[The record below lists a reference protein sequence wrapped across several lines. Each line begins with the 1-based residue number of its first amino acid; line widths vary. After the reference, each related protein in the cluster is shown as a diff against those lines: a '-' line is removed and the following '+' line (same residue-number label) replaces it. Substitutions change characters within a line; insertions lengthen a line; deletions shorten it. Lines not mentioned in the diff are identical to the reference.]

1 MQATLSA
8 STLGARP
15 QVARAST
22 AKAVSRVA
30 APARM
35 VVKASAQQKF
45 AAVQTAAMTAAMTIA
60 TSPAMALV
68 DDRMNGDGTGRIL
81 GVNEPVLGWVI
92 LGTFT
97 TVWGL
102 YSIAAKGLGGGSG
115 DDSGLSL

>member
-1 MQATLSA
+1 MGISSSSHPPHTLFTMQATLSA
-8 STLGARP
+8 STL
-15 QVARAST
+15 
-22 AKAVSRVA
+22 KAVSRVA

-45 AAVQTAAMTAAMTIA
+45 AAVQTAAMTGAMTIA
-60 TSPAMALV
+60 THPAMALV

-97 TVWGL
+97 TVWAL
-102 YSIAAKGLGGGSG
+102 YSLAAKGLGGGSG
-115 DDSGLSL
+115 DDS